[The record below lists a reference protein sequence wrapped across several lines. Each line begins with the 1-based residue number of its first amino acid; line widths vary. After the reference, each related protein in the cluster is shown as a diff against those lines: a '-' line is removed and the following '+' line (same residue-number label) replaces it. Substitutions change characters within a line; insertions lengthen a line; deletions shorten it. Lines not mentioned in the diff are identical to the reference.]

1 AVSTACGLSSVR
13 QGEATRR
20 SVLIA
25 SLVSSLGLLSACGF
39 NGTDPDPTEE
49 GAGVQQ
55 AAAEDPDFAAFEET
69 AIPDPESRPL
79 MQLQVV
85 LDARGFAPGVIDGGM
100 GISTRNALRGFQEAT
115 GLEPTGELDDAT
127 RDALAQWQ
135 QVPATRVVRIPESWG
150 RLPFQPVPD
159 EP

>member
-1 AVSTACGLSSVR
+1 
-13 QGEATRR
+13 
-20 SVLIA
+20 
-25 SLVSSLGLLSACGF
+25 
-39 NGTDPDPTEE
+39 
-49 GAGVQQ
+49 
-55 AAAEDPDFAAFEET
+55 

-159 EP
+159 EPEAQAQMEALGYASLDEKLAERFRTTVEVLQELNPGGRPSGSGGAAAAAPASGTET